1 MGDTKEL
8 PQRARYYQ
16 SVCDGVA
23 LSKGDFYTNLKE
35 QYVIFLCPMDIFG
48 HEYPVYHFENRAREN
63 PDITL
68 GDLTFKNYYIF
79 TRYEKFKD
87 PVVRAYMKYF
97 ATRNA
102 DSSETQNINSQVAFY
117 KTDTFIRNKYMTY
130 EYDLH
135 ESKEAGRAEGLVEG
149 EAKGEVK
156 GLSEGIDIFESL
168 GVSQDILEKAKQ
180 IAAEKVKS
188 SQK

>member
-1 MGDTKEL
+1 
-8 PQRARYYQ
+8 
-16 SVCDGVA
+16 
-23 LSKGDFYTNLKE
+23 
-35 QYVIFLCPMDIFG
+35 MDIFG

-63 PDITL
+63 PEITL
-68 GDLTFKNYYIF
+68 GDLSYKNFYIF

-135 ESKEAGRAEGLVEG
+135 ESKEEGKVEG
-149 EAKGEVK
+149 HNDAIAVAREMNLSPEQIAEFKARLEAK
-156 GLSEGIDIFESL
+156 S
-168 GVSQDILEKAKQ
+168 A
-180 IAAEKVKS
+180 
-188 SQK
+188 QK